1 MVSSPCTGQE
11 GILGCAGLRM
21 GGGRRWDSAKSRENR
36 EGGGGPWAAARVADP
51 SARGTWAG
59 AGTRRSAPSH
69 CFPARRPWT
78 TGARAGDPPPSP
90 PSVRGQICWGKGK
103 GPAVTDGVRRGSGA
117 NWSLAVGPREL
128 GAVAF
133 TAGMCVRVVAVVLL

>member
-1 MVSSPCTGQE
+1 MFWEHKGPVQQRAESHGKWGTKGGWSRQ
-11 GILGCAGLRM
+11 GL
-21 GGGRRWDSAKSRENR
+21 ENR
-36 EGGGGPWAAARVADP
+36 EGGGGPWAAVRVAGA

-78 TGARAGDPPPSP
+78 TGARAGDPPPS
-90 PSVRGQICWGKGK
+90 VRGQICWGKGK
-103 GPAVTDGVRRGSGA
+103 GRAVTDGVRRGSGA
-117 NWSLAVGPREL
+117 NRSLAVGPREL